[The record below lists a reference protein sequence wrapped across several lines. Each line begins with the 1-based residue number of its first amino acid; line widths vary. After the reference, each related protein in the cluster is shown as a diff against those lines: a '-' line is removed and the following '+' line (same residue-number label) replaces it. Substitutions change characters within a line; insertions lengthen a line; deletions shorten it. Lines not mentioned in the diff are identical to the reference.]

1 MNMRYRSRRTMLYVP
16 AHIKKHLDKA
26 QSLSADSIIFD
37 LQESVPLSKKD
48 LGRELVAQVI
58 ANNNFGNSEKIIRVN
73 PLNNEIGLKDIQAV
87 AKLDVDAILFPR
99 IESAGDVHQ
108 ALKALDN
115 SGGSDKRIMVNIES
129 PLGVLRSEEIAA
141 SSDRIDAIVMG
152 TTDLANELKLNPTI
166 DRLGLVGSL
175 ALTILAAR
183 AHNICIIDGPH
194 LDLKNVKA
202 CEYACRQARDLGF
215 DGKTVIHPVQLV
227 YNNEAFSPQ
236 IADIEKAQKIL
247 AAFDEADKNARSIV
261 VVDDQLIEPA
271 LQIWAKRIILIDQHI
286 QKMKSEVA

>member
-16 AHIKKHLDKA
+16 AHIQRHLTKA
-26 QSLSADSIIFD
+26 QTLEADSIIFD

-48 LGRELVAQVI
+48 EGRELICDVI
-58 ANNNFGNSEKIIRVN
+58 QNNSFGNSEKVIRVN
-73 PLNNEIGLKDIQAV
+73 PLNSEIGQADIKAV
-87 AKLDVDAILFPR
+87 ANLDVDAILFPR
-99 IESAGDVHQ
+99 IESAKEISE
-108 ALKALDN
+108 AIAALDAA
-115 SGGSDKRIMVNIES
+115 GGSSKRIMINIES

-175 ALTILAAR
+175 AITILAAR

-215 DGKTVIHPVQLV
+215 DGKTVIHPVQLM

-236 IADIEKAQKIL
+236 LADIEKAKKII
-247 AAFDEADKNARSIV
+247 AAFHDAEENDRSIA
-261 VVDDQLIEPA
+261 VVDDQLIEPV
-271 LQIWAKRIILIDQHI
+271 LHVWAKRIILIDEHI
-286 QKMKSEVA
+286 KKMKSEG

>member
-1 MNMRYRSRRTMLYVP
+1 MDMRYRSRRTMLYVP
-16 AHIKKHLDKA
+16 AHAQKHLDKA
-26 QSLSADSIIFD
+26 QTLSADSLIFD

-48 LGRELVAQVI
+48 IARELVAESI
-58 ANNNFGNSEKIIRVN
+58 RKNNYGNAEKVIRVN
-73 PLNNEIGLKDIQAV
+73 PLSNDIGQKDIQAV
-87 AKLDVDAILFPR
+87 ATLDVDAILFPR
-99 IESAGDVHQ
+99 IESAKDVHD
-108 ALKALDN
+108 AIRALDEA
-115 SGGSDKRIMVNIES
+115 GGGDKRIMVNIES

-141 SSDRIDAIVMG
+141 SSDRIDAIIMG

-175 ALTILAAR
+175 AITILAAR
-183 AHNICIIDGPH
+183 AHHICIIDGPH
-194 LDLKNVKA
+194 LDLKNVTA

-236 IADIEKAQKIL
+236 AEDIQKAEKIL
-247 AAFDEADKNARSIV
+247 AAFEEADKNDRSIV

-271 LQIWAKRIILIDQHI
+271 LQIWANRIILIDKHI
-286 QKMKSEVA
+286 QKMKSEAA

>member
-1 MNMRYRSRRTMLYVP
+1 MSLRYRSRRTMLYVP
-16 AHIKKHLDKA
+16 AHIEKHLIKSK
-26 QSLSADSIIFD
+26 SLAADSIIFD

-48 LGRELVAQVI
+48 LARDLIQQI
-58 ANNNFGNSEKIIRVN
+58 ITDSEFTRSETVIRVN
-73 PLNNEIGLKDIQAV
+73 TFDSDIGRQDIAAV
-87 AKLDVDAILFPR
+87 AKLNVDAILFPR
-99 IESAGDVHQ
+99 IESAQNVHDAIQ
-108 ALKALDN
+108 LLDDC
-115 SGGSDKRIMVNIES
+115 GGSDKRIMVNIES

-194 LDLKNVKA
+194 LDLKNVTA

-236 IADIEKAQKIL
+236 ASDIDRAKRIL
-247 AAFDEADKNARSIV
+247 EAFDLAEKNDRTIA

-271 LQIWAKRIILIDQHI
+271 LQIWAKRIILIDEHI
-286 QKMKSEVA
+286 QNMEAGVG

>member
-16 AHIKKHLDKA
+16 AHTRKHLDKA
-26 QSLSADSIIFD
+26 QTLSADSIIFD

-48 LGRELVAQVI
+48 MARELVVKVL
-58 ANNNFGNSEKIIRVN
+58 NENDFGNSEKVIRVN
-73 PLNNEIGLKDIQAV
+73 PLNNEIGQKDIQAV
-87 AKLDVDAILFPR
+87 AGLDVDAILFPR
-99 IESAGDVHQ
+99 IESANDVHA
-108 ALKALDN
+108 ALAALDAA
-115 SGGSDKRIMVNIES
+115 GGSDKRIMVNIES

-175 ALTILAAR
+175 AITILAAR
-183 AHNICIIDGPH
+183 AHHICIIDGPH

-236 IADIEKAQKIL
+236 SIDIEKAQKIL
-247 AAFDEADKNARSIV
+247 SAFNEADKNDRSIV

-271 LQIWAKRIILIDQHI
+271 LQIWAKRIILIDEHI
-286 QKMKSEVA
+286 QSMKSEVN